1 MHGSFPTPNITSTT
15 STQEVANPFSIDRLI
30 AKWYYEYRSSSKSE
44 WIN

>member
-30 AKWYYEYRSSSKSE
+30 AKQQDNFAVLLRVNE
-44 WIN
+44 